1 MDSPQCQ
8 RLTNR
13 PTAAVSVKPSRSR
26 AGGDGMHVACKCNDI
41 KNTINKRS
49 SSQQSPLHDATA
61 DNDTYDSSLAS
72 EPASQ
77 TAVGQQDRTGR
88 PEVGKRKSIGK
99 LFVTARCAFWQR
111 RRATTHEDC
120 SCAVSNHHHQCTSS
134 LWGQQQRLWG
144 RRQEPVASHEAR
156 HNHRRRRERRTDG
169 KRERIAKF
177 TYKLSIIS

>member
-1 MDSPQCQ
+1 
-8 RLTNR
+8 
-13 PTAAVSVKPSRSR
+13 
-26 AGGDGMHVACKCNDI
+26 MHVACKCNDI

-49 SSQQSPLHDATA
+49 SAQQSPLHDATA

-88 PEVGKRKSIGK
+88 PEVVVGWVGKRKSICK

-134 LWGQQQRLWG
+134 LWGQQAAAMGEKAGASSFSRGQAQPPQTTTREED
-144 RRQEPVASHEAR
+144 RRKE
-156 HNHRRRRERRTDG
+156 RENR
-169 KRERIAKF
+169 KIH
-177 TYKLSIIS
+177 I